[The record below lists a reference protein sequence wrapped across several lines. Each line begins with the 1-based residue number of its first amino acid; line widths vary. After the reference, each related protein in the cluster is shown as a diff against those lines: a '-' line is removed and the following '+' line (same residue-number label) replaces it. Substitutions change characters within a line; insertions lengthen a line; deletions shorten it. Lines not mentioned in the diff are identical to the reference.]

1 MCSCS
6 SPRTSYCAFVRGEDP
21 VEDLEVQHHTSES
34 LHLKREKESKLL
46 TWWHLWIWSQGSNSD
61 KGSKG
66 DGTVGVSVVLRESE
80 TSAKVQPAHQ
90 SLLALG
96 SKSLSRGVASLT
108 QSLTIS
114 KRTSHLEDDVFEVRI
129 CCKGVPHKVLTAIPT
144 YLDYRCV
151 KHRLTIPSGG
161 FHSSTGYPHRLGGGS
176 FLQKRSIL
184 VCCLPDQYQKEKMA
198 KETTKSPFRRRISW
212 NSSSGWLK
220 AIEKFAIAIP

>member
-1 MCSCS
+1 M
-6 SPRTSYCAFVRGEDP
+6 
-21 VEDLEVQHHTSES
+21 QHHPSKG
-34 LHLKREKESKLL
+34 LHLKKGKKKISRLRS
-46 TWWHLWIWSQGSNSD
+46 WYFRVWSQGSNSD

-66 DGTVGVSVVLRESE
+66 DGTVSVRVVLRESE

-96 SKSLSRGVASLT
+96 TKNLSRGVASLT
-108 QSLTIS
+108 QSVTIS
-114 KRTSHLEDDVFEVRI
+114 WRTSHLKDDVFEVRI

-161 FHSSTGYPHRLGGGS
+161 FHSSTGYPHRPGGGS

-198 KETTKSPFRRRISW
+198 KETTKSPFRGRNSW
-212 NSSSGWLK
+212 NSSSG
-220 AIEKFAIAIP
+220 